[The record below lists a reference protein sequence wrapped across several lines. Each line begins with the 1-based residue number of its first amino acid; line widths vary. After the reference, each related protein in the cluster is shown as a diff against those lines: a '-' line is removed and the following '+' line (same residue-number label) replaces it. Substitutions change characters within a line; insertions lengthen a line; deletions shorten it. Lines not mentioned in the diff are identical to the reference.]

1 MEILSIDQS
10 PFYELEC
17 EIVTLRRERKISH
30 VPCFRAQ
37 VDGLPEGI
45 DALIATSDLQG
56 LEPPHRASGEPRLL
70 GQVLADEL
78 EVLIELG
85 EVPPLDRVGAILAG
99 DLFARPRLDRRGG
112 SGDVRGVWLALACR
126 CRWVAGVAGNHDL
139 FGPKPSVPDFQEFC
153 GSPGVYFLDGEVVEL
168 DGLRI
173 GGLSGVVGRP
183 TRPWRREEQAFLRA
197 TELLLQATPDVLVM
211 HDGPDVPAL
220 GLRGMAGVRSLLEA
234 HRGRLLMLRG
244 HAYWETA
251 LVSVARDVQVLN
263 VDSRIVVL
271 TRSHG

>member
-183 TRPWRREEQAFLRA
+183 TRPWRRGAGDRISSRPS
-197 TELLLQATPDVLVM
+197 TST
-211 HDGPDVPAL
+211 VPRVGGYGRFSTRTSQHPRWKWCL
-220 GLRGMAGVRSLLEA
+220 NVRS
-234 HRGRLLMLRG
+234 
-244 HAYWETA
+244 
-251 LVSVARDVQVLN
+251 
-263 VDSRIVVL
+263 
-271 TRSHG
+271 TRVHNTLP